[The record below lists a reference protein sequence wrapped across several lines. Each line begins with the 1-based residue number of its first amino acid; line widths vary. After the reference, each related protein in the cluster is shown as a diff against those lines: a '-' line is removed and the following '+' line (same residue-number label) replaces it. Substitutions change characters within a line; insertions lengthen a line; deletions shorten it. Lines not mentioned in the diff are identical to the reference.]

1 MTYGIDLGTTYSI
14 IGAGDELMSGLV
26 SSNVDIS
33 TKSQCERD
41 FVGAH
46 VVSGYK
52 VDMTIGASGEVPMK
66 CSTIVLK
73 ELAKRAESKTGEK
86 VKDVIIS
93 VPAKFSHTQRL
104 AVIQAGKDAGLDVA
118 AVINEPTAAAI
129 YACLDKPGLYLVY
142 DLGGGT
148 FDVSIV
154 SVDSSG
160 ARVLCTDGIATL
172 AGNNFDRK
180 VLDQLCTKFK
190 VPFRYRTAVAV
201 QDVLTDIQKAKE
213 DFQKDGIPKEIGLEA
228 FGMPGKYMLDSE
240 QYLSAMRVFEPT
252 ITMCKT
258 LLATLMGLDQPKL
271 LFVGGSTACP
281 YLRKWVAK
289 ELQLEIVPS
298 DIQPDLLVA
307 KGVAKY
313 AWLKDQGYNIVQD
326 VTKQLAIAD
335 RLGVAQPVIYQDTPL
350 PATGEIL
357 LVNPESCKVLE
368 VDLYQGD
375 DCIVSNNDY
384 IGTLEFDYGEM
395 VEEGAGVVNVSI
407 TVDTNG
413 IVNLTGND
421 LRTGNTQS
429 IQLRVR

>member
-1 MTYGIDLGTTYSI
+1 MTYGIDLGTTYSL
-14 IGAGDELMSGLV
+14 IGSGDTLYSGLV
-26 SSNVDIS
+26 SSNVDLA
-33 TKSQCERD
+33 TKSQCDRD
-41 FVGAH
+41 YIGEN

-52 VDMTIGASGEVPMK
+52 VNMTIGASGELPMK
-66 CSTIVLK
+66 CSTIILK
-73 ELAKRAESKTGEK
+73 ELVKRAKESSGEE

-104 AVIQAGKDAGLDVA
+104 AVIQAGKEAGLTVK

-129 YACLDKPGLYLVY
+129 YACLERPGLYLVY

-154 SVDSSG
+154 SVDSTG

-172 AGNNFDRK
+172 AGNNFDRRI
-180 VLDQLCTKFK
+180 LDQLCRRFK
-190 VPFRYRTAVAV
+190 VPVRYRNPIAV
-201 QDVLTDIQKAKE
+201 QDMLTTIQKAKE
-213 DFQKDGIPKEIGLEA
+213 DFQKDGIPKPISLSP
-228 FGMPGKYMLDSE
+228 FGMGETYVLDLDE
-240 QYLSAMRVFEPT
+240 YQTAMQVFEPT

-281 YLRKWVAK
+281 YLRKWVSK
-289 ELQLEIVPS
+289 EMQLEVVQS

-307 KGVAKY
+307 KGVAKF
-313 AWLKDQGYNIVQD
+313 AWLHDKGFNVVQD
-326 VTKQLAIAD
+326 VTKQLSIAD

-357 LVNPESCKVLE
+357 LVNPEQCRVLE

-384 IGTLEFDYGEM
+384 IGTLEFDYGEL
-395 VEEGAGVVNVSI
+395 VDEGAGVVNVSI

-413 IVNLTGND
+413 IVNLSGND
-421 LRTGNTQS
+421 LRTGRSQT